1 MTGVDAEARLMQRVK
16 HGDEAALRDLYDA
29 LARNVYALALRMTD
43 SKEDAEEVLQ
53 DTFVTAYRT
62 ADRFDPRRGSVRAW
76 LYTIARNGCRM
87 RLRAQAS
94 RPRADGAI
102 GPDRLASGAGG
113 PQGPDGAVDR
123 LTVEQAFATLSDA
136 EARLLEAAFFAGLSH
151 AEIAARDGVPLGTVK
166 SRIRRAMLKARDAL
180 GGRGAAPDGDEEAAS

>member
-16 HGDEAALRDLYDA
+16 HGDEAALRDLYEA

-94 RPRADGAI
+94 RPRADGAVA
-102 GPDRLASGAGG
+102 PDRLGSSHG
-113 PQGPDGAVDR
+113 PRGPDGAIDR
-123 LTVEQAFATLSDA
+123 LTVEQAFATLSDD
-136 EARLLEAAFFAGLSH
+136 EARLLEASFFSGLSH
-151 AEIAARDGVPLGTVK
+151 AEIAERDGVPLGTVK
-166 SRIRRAMLKARDAL
+166 SRIRRAMLKAREAL
-180 GGRGAAPDGDEEAAS
+180 AGRGASPDGDEEAAS